1 MKIRNYIYAFI
12 LFALAFF
19 TNTITIKAEE
29 TFISDE
35 LGYNYTTSQTIFK
48 FYSSEAAEV
57 KVLIDDFTT
66 SEVNLVKKNDASN
79 IWMGYASGN
88 LLGKEY
94 SYYVRLENG
103 NEYSN
108 IIDPYGKF
116 INQTQTRNLIY
127 DESSITVVDENE
139 ESQKQYLIINDRYK
153 IIYGINVEN
162 FTSHETWGGTSENK
176 GKLLGLIETNT
187 KYSDVSTGY
196 DYVSNIGVT
205 YIELSKVYDE
215 MLPFAISKKLVKDEY
230 AYSGNIEM
238 KHVSNKYYSKG
249 IGVILTFN
257 YKDLNGVFANNISKI
272 DKSSYLTDDGK
283 IDLSKTM
290 TKEYII
296 SLLKYYTKEYML
308 AGIMIENMADY
319 EIDFINKI
327 SEELLKIN
335 ANMYIYGDGSYTEK
349 NENTA
354 GQNNLG
360 KLNNVK
366 MINGSLNY
374 GLFGNLFDNNTSGI
388 LDGNYDSN
396 IIETLKFALL
406 STVDNGEIDYE
417 KVQGVSYKDYWN
429 NSKSYQIINYY
440 GSRNGLSVYDKLFI
454 KNFTSN
460 AIIQQK
466 IILSFGALMMSGGT
480 PYIYSGEEF
489 LSSYLDTTAQ
499 STSLCSGDS
508 TSFCFYTEEKN
519 KSIDWSYA
527 KTNQNVVDSFK
538 SYINFKKGDL
548 LLAQT
553 DATSIKNNVKFY
565 TIEDK
570 VGLLG
575 YVRNYPN
582 VYTNYT
588 EKVMVL
594 FNFSNN
600 DYELNEKK
608 EKGIQGIYNY
618 NSSNRDGD
626 VIKLKANSF
635 YSERK
640 IKQAKL
646 NSWVALLIVLGMIGG
661 LYFINITLN
670 RKLVEKKGYDITQIK
685 RKYRPFI
692 RKNKIEKVN
701 NDETLTNQE
710 EDNNT
715 ENKE

>member
-1 MKIRNYIYAFI
+1 MKLRKYLYAFI
-12 LFALAFF
+12 LMAFAFF
-19 TNTITIKAEE
+19 ANTVTVKAEE
-29 TFISDE
+29 TFVTDE
-35 LGYNYTTSQTIFK
+35 LGYSYTTSQTIFK
-48 FYSSEAAEV
+48 FYSSEATEV
-57 KVLIDDFTT
+57 KVLIDDFTI
-66 SEVNLVKKNDASN
+66 SEVPLVKRNDGSN
-79 IWMGYASGN
+79 VWMGYASGN
-88 LLGKEY
+88 LLGKAY
-94 SYYVRLENG
+94 SYYVKLENG

-116 INQTQTRNLIY
+116 INKEQTRNLIY
-127 DESSITVVDENE
+127 DESSVTVIDENE
-139 ESQKQYLIINDRYK
+139 ENQKQYLIINDKNK
-153 IIYGINVEN
+153 IIYGINIEN
-162 FTSHETWGGTSENK
+162 FTRHETWGGTSENK
-176 GKLLGLIETNT
+176 GKLLGLIEEET
-187 KYSDVSTGY
+187 KYGDVSTGY
-196 DYVSNIGVT
+196 DYVSNLGIT

-215 MLPFAISKKLVKDEY
+215 MLPFAISEKLVKGEY

-238 KHVSNKYYSKG
+238 KNVSNKYYSKG
-249 IGVILTFN
+249 IGIILTFN
-257 YKDLNGVFANNISKI
+257 YKDLNGLFANNISKI
-272 DKSSYLTDDGK
+272 DKSSYLTNSGE
-283 IDLSKTM
+283 IDISKSM

-319 EIDFINKI
+319 SVDFINKI
-327 SEELLKIN
+327 SEELQKLN
-335 ANMYIYGDGSYTEK
+335 SNMYIYGDGSYTEE

-360 KLNNVK
+360 KLNSAK

-374 GLFGNLFDNNTSGI
+374 ALFGNLFDNNTSGI

-417 KVQGVSYKDYWN
+417 KVQGVSYKGYWN
-429 NSKSYQIINYY
+429 NSKSYQTINYY
-440 GSRNGLSVYDKLFI
+440 GSRNGLSIYDKLFI

-466 IILSFGALMMSGGT
+466 IILSFGVLMISGGT

-489 LSSYLDTTAQ
+489 LSSYLDASAQ
-499 STSLCSGDS
+499 STSLCSGSS

-519 KSIDWSYA
+519 KSIDWSYV
-527 KTNQNVVDSFK
+527 KTNQSVVDSFK
-538 SYINFKKGDL
+538 SYINFKKGDIL
-548 LLAQT
+548 LTQT
-553 DATSIKNNVKFY
+553 DAKAIKNNVKFY
-565 TIEDK
+565 TAEDK
-570 VGLLG
+570 TGLLG
-575 YVRNYPN
+575 YVRNYPDA
-582 VYTNYT
+582 YTNYT
-588 EKVMVL
+588 EKVTVL

-626 VIKLKANSF
+626 IIKLNANSF

-646 NSWVALLIVLGMIGG
+646 NSWIALLIVLGMIGG

-670 RKLVEKKGYDITQIK
+670 RKLVEKKGYDISQIK

-692 RKNKIEKVN
+692 RKNKIQKIN
-701 NDETLTNQE
+701 NDESSTNQE